1 MSNNLEDK
9 KGGIVDDDN
18 ELVLL
23 SKNGDLD
30 AFEKLVNK
38 YQKKMLN
45 IAYRMTGCYDDAC
58 DIVQDAFVSA
68 YKDIRNFEGRS
79 GFSTWLYSITVN
91 FSRNRLKKIKS
102 ESNISTLS
110 TVSSAGT
117 EEGRLNIDVESNEP
131 SALETLER
139 REIQQKVQDCI
150 NALENDYRTV
160 IVLRDIQGF
169 SYSEI
174 SDILKIAEGTVKSR
188 LFRARE
194 ILKDGLKKTIGGL

>member
-1 MSNNLEDK
+1 MSNNSEDK
-9 KGGIVDDDN
+9 KNNVVDDDN

-23 SKNGDLD
+23 SRNGDLD

-58 DIVQDAFVSA
+58 DIVQDAFIAA
-68 YKDIRNFEGRS
+68 YKDIKNFEGRS
-79 GFSTWLYSITVN
+79 SFSTWLYSITVN

-102 ESNISTLS
+102 ESNIKTLS
-110 TVSSAGT
+110 TICSAGA
-117 EEGRLNIDVESNEP
+117 EDGRINMDVESNEP
-131 SALETLER
+131 SALEAFEKK
-139 REIQQKVQDCI
+139 EVQQKVQDCI
-150 NALENDYRTV
+150 NMLEDDYKTV

-174 SDILKIAEGTVKSR
+174 SDILKIAEGTVKSKI
-188 LFRARE
+188 FRARE
-194 ILKDGLKKTIGGL
+194 IFKNSLKKIIGDL